1 MPDISFFPS
10 LQVSSFGPPRKK
22 SSPDRPFPLL
32 GWQEGPIEIK
42 NFCVSFNFRLSSSPS
57 GIDINLGKRSEG
69 RRGGV
74 SLIFSSPQ
82 CPYATRVVESGEGW
96 LISQG
101 GRVPH
106 TPLFTLLP
114 CCCVYGKNRFPYQS
128 KAKKRVPISPIARTN
143 VRTPVFPPILPLLIQ
158 FPTLFP
164 LPHSFPDRGEWRKT

>member
-1 MPDISFFPS
+1 MPDISFFLS

-69 RRGGV
+69 RRGF

-82 CPYATRVVESGEGW
+82 CPYATRVAESGEGW
-96 LISQG
+96 LISLG

-128 KAKKRVPISPIARTN
+128 KAKKRVPISPSANKCTH
-143 VRTPVFPPILPLLIQ
+143 TCLSPHFC
-158 FPTLFP
+158 LF
-164 LPHSFPDRGEWRKT
+164 